1 MKVILNENKKKKA
14 LGRRI
19 VGFIIL
25 SIFTFTGVAVWLQ
38 YKIGMELSPTLI
50 TCFYGF
56 CTGELWILAG
66 IKKTKVKENGTVKEE
81 SIDGSSDN
89 SIG

>member
-1 MKVILNENKKKKA
+1 MKLVFNETAKKKA
-14 LGRRI
+14 MGKKI
-19 VGFIIL
+19 VAFIIA

-66 IKKTKVKENGTVKEE
+66 IKKTKVKEGGSTKE
-81 SIDGSSDN
+81 DGNVGLSEDSV
-89 SIG
+89 G

>member
-1 MKVILNENKKKKA
+1 MKAVLNENKKKKA
-14 LGRRI
+14 LGRKI

-25 SIFTFTGVAVWLQ
+25 SIFAFTGVAVWLQ

-66 IKKTKVKENGTVKEE
+66 IKKTKVNNGSMKEE
-81 SIDGSSDN
+81 EDESTDN
-89 SIG
+89 RTN